1 MDRPRDGRAGVLP
14 YLHRLRLMAWPAMS
28 LYNPNWDLSSIP
40 AAVFNSEIGRRRGA
54 QGHAR
59 PKVLAPCRWCGVQIG
74 AVERRGQCPHC
85 GKRQKEPAS

>member
-1 MDRPRDGRAGVLP
+1 
-14 YLHRLRLMAWPAMS
+14 MS